1 MTGIRSHARQ
11 LSLSLAGIL
20 VLVVLVGPGCVPQG
34 LRADAASRIAG
45 LTQYLDTALV
55 EAWDTAFP
63 LLGLDSRTGVSA
75 SHNGRSSHD
84 GAPVVLTGG
93 ETPPSAVVRAAF
105 IETNGLG
112 LGSFTTDYRTRPAWD
127 SAAGLLDYMLK
138 DRNLAADGGLDAFA
152 GSAGGGND
160 PASSRGAGD
169 YDSSG
174 TGASTNTAAQ
184 ASLSRPSSNQGTPP
198 GSAPS
203 HSRNSEG
210 TSRLAN
216 IKPDAHQDGVTGLGN
231 GLLSVYEDVGA
242 SLQVA
247 SSDEPGGGDWS
258 GGPRDGGFTVPL
270 TLSPSSSNAL
280 DPTTGDLF
288 GQSLN
293 GQGDPGQGGGDW
305 SGGSRNGGFAVPLT
319 FSPSSSNALDTTT
332 GDLLGQSLNGLND
345 PLQGSVIRN
354 DVNGGTDSDGGDGNL
369 LDLKSTSVN
378 DAFDKPVMTPG
389 PDSGTISSVPEPRS
403 LVLLSLGLGAVIL
416 WRKFRVV
423 SLNPAIEIKSRRAP
437 PRLKDRLRQR
447 VRVLRR
453 HFSAAVRH

>member
-1 MTGIRSHARQ
+1 MTGIRSRARQ

-34 LRADAASRIAG
+34 LRADAASRLAG
-45 LTQYLDTALV
+45 LTQYFDTALV

-63 LLGLDSRTGVSA
+63 LLGLDSHPGVSA
-75 SHNGRSSHD
+75 SHNSPSSHD

-93 ETPPSAVVRAAF
+93 KTPPSAAAREAF
-105 IETNGLG
+105 IETNGPG
-112 LGSFTTDYRTRPAWD
+112 LGSFTADYGTRPAWD
-127 SAAGLLDYMLK
+127 STAGLLDYILK
-138 DRNLAADGGLDAFA
+138 DRNLVADGGLEAFA

-174 TGASTNTAAQ
+174 TGASTNNAAP
-184 ASLSRPSSNQGTPP
+184 ASLSRPSSNQGTPS

-203 HSRNSEG
+203 HSLNSEG

-216 IKPDAHQDGVTGLGN
+216 IKPDAHQDRVTGPGN
-231 GLLSVYEDVGA
+231 GLLSVYEDIGA

-247 SSDEPGGGDWS
+247 SSDEPGGGVWS
-258 GGPRDGGFTVPL
+258 GGPRVGGFAVPL
-270 TLSPSSSNAL
+270 TVSPSSSDSL

-293 GQGDPGQGGGDW
+293 GLDDPLQGGGNW
-305 SGGSRNGGFAVPLT
+305 SSVSRNGGFATPHTLPS
-319 FSPSSSNALDTTT
+319 SPSNTLDPTT
-332 GDLLGQSLNGLND
+332 GDLLGQSLNGLDD

-378 DAFDKPVMTPG
+378 DAFDKPVLTPE
-389 PDSGTISSVPEPRS
+389 PHPGTTSSVPEPRS
-403 LVLLSLGLGAVIL
+403 LVLLSLGLGAIIL

-423 SLNPAIEIKSRRAP
+423 SLNPAIEIKSRRTP
-437 PRLKDRLRQR
+437 PRLKDRLRHH